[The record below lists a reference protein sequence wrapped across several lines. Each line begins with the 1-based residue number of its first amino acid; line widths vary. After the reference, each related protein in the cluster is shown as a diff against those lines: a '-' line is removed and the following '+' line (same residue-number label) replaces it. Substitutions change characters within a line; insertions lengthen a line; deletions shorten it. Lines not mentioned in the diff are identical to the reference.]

1 MALNRATGLRCFH
14 RSYLTALIRS
24 LLWISLLSSG
34 GGLPTA
40 MADPRSPAGE
50 FELEAPDDVYVTTVA
65 QDGQVQANSVVL
77 VLESPMPQY
86 WRLSIDAEKNQV
98 DVTEQKYL
106 NGRADEQRRMLEAKA
121 AALSAASKASRL
133 QAVSLSAHAEAG
145 AYFDVDSARQAL
157 RDAKT
162 DESAS
167 VEAAS
172 NARQEVLR
180 QNEEKRK
187 IAAQREK
194 IRAENE
200 LYAQLTAHLT
210 VKAVA
215 SGTFKS
221 FVVPG
226 SFIKKGH
233 LLGKIAY

>member
-1 MALNRATGLRCFH
+1 MALNRATRLRCFP

-24 LLWISLLSSG
+24 LLWISLLSLASG
-34 GGLPTA
+34 CSTA
-40 MADPRSPAGE
+40 MTDLRAPAD

-65 QDGQVQANSVVL
+65 QDGRVEANSVLL
-77 VLESPMPQY
+77 VLESPMLRY

-98 DVTEQKYL
+98 DVTEQKYT

-121 AALSAASKASRL
+121 AALSAASKASQDRFNSI
-133 QAVSLSAHAEAG
+133 AAHRDAGVVSRDYLK
-145 AYFDVDSARQAL
+145 QAL

-162 DESAS
+162 DDSAA

-180 QNEEKRK
+180 QKEERQK
-187 IAAQREK
+187 IAAQRGK
-194 IRAENE
+194 IMAENE
-200 LYAQLTAHLT
+200 LYAQLIAHLT

-215 SGTFKS
+215 SGTFES

-226 SFIKKGH
+226 SFVKKGH